1 MDQMREKINEKLF
14 RMLFPNEY
22 ITMTLLINS
31 EKKLNKTI
39 QKKEAE
45 IQTLRR
51 KIRRLE
57 IEKKK

>member
-1 MDQMREKINEKLF
+1 MKEKTREKLF

-22 ITMTLLINS
+22 ICMTLLTNS
-31 EKKLNKTI
+31 EKKLNKSI

-45 IQTLRR
+45 IQVLRR

-57 IEKKK
+57 REK

>member
-1 MDQMREKINEKLF
+1 MKEKIKEKLF
-14 RMLFPNEY
+14 RLLFPGEHEEL
-22 ITMTLLINS
+22 TTLRNYTKSIC
-31 EKKLNKTI
+31 KTI

>member
-1 MDQMREKINEKLF
+1 MKEKINEKLF
-14 RMLFPNEY
+14 KLFFFSRHMDYENLFDY
-22 ITMTLLINS
+22 A
-31 EKKLNKTI
+31 KKLNKTI

>member
-1 MDQMREKINEKLF
+1 MKEKINEKLF

-31 EKKLNKTI
+31 EKKLNKAI

-45 IQTLRR
+45 IQTLKR
-51 KIRRLE
+51 KIRRME
-57 IEKKK
+57 RKK